1 MRTLLTLLT
10 GLFVGLSTLH
20 AAISPDHVRR
30 LQDEAAEALV
40 ITAEQ
45 VDVKITMEKD
55 GRRLDIQ
62 VTASVQSVIRS
73 KAGHKPGDV
82 VKVAY
87 KVMELKNP
95 PPGPGEARLLA
106 KGETVRAYLDHSSDK
121 QSLGLAAYGDSFQK
135 P

>member
-1 MRTLLTLLT
+1 MRIALAYLLLA
-10 GLFVGLSTLH
+10 LSTLH
-20 AAISPDHVRR
+20 AAIAPGHIRR

-40 ITAEQ
+40 IRAEQ
-45 VDVKITMEKD
+45 VDVKITEVKD

-95 PPGPGEARLLA
+95 TPGPGEARLLV